1 MIVVL
6 ITKLVVVVFFRSDG
20 DNQRARNLTA
30 VVVNASS
37 IVLTWEKPRGVK
49 SSSEINVGAASFN
62 KFLDFPPFLHA
73 YPLKG
78 HVSLCDSFGSV
89 SQHRQRI

>member
-6 ITKLVVVVFFRSDG
+6 ITTLVVVFFQSDG
-20 DNQRARNLTA
+20 DSQRARNLTA

-37 IVLTWEKPRGVK
+37 IVLTWEKPLGVK

-73 YPLKG
+73 YSLKG
-78 HVSLCDSFGSV
+78 HVSPRDSFGSV
-89 SQHRQRI
+89 SQHRQRL

>member
-1 MIVVL
+1 MVVL
-6 ITKLVVVVFFRSDG
+6 ISILNLLLLFLRSDG

-62 KFLDFPPFLHA
+62 KFLDFPPFFARLL
-73 YPLKG
+73 PEG
-78 HVSLCDSFGSV
+78 TC
-89 SQHRQRI
+89 